1 MLDSYRNLIDELL
14 GTPSILRT
22 LLDGTSAPPP
32 EVLTLI
38 DELRAR
44 DESML
49 DRLNTILRTQGGILA
64 PLVNDSTADN
74 AALALTGDPAELLS
88 RFDHARGEIVSLL
101 MNLTIRDWGRSAI
114 GDDGQTTYMSDEV
127 ENHVDFE
134 EDQLVRITDAM
145 RAG

>member
-14 GTPSILRT
+14 GTPAILRT
-22 LLDGTSAPPP
+22 MFDDRSAPPP
-32 EVLTLI
+32 AALTLI

-44 DESML
+44 DEGML
-49 DRLNTILRTQGGILA
+49 DRLNTMLRTQGAVLA
-64 PLVNDSTADN
+64 PLVNDSTAEN
-74 AALALTGDPAELLS
+74 AALALSGDPSELLS

-114 GDDGQTTYMSDEV
+114 GDDGQETYLSEEV

>member
-22 LLDGTSAPPP
+22 MLDGTSAPPP
-32 EVLTLI
+32 EALTLI

-44 DESML
+44 DEGML
-49 DRLNTILRTQGGILA
+49 DRLNTMLATQGAILA
-64 PLVNDSTADN
+64 PLVNDPTAEN
-74 AALALTGDPAELLS
+74 AALAVSGDPNELLS

-114 GDDGQTTYMSDEV
+114 GDDGQETWLSDEV

-134 EDQLVRITDAM
+134 EDQLVRISDAM
-145 RAG
+145 TAG

>member
-22 LLDGTSAPPP
+22 MFDGTSAPPP
-32 EVLTLI
+32 EALTLV

-44 DESML
+44 DEGML
-49 DRLNTILRTQGGILA
+49 DRLNTMLATQGAILA
-64 PLVNDSTADN
+64 PLVSESTSEN
-74 AALALTGDPAELLS
+74 AALAISGDPNELLS

-114 GDDGQTTYMSDEV
+114 GDDGQETWLSDEV

-134 EDQLVRITDAM
+134 EDQLVRISNAM
-145 RAG
+145 TAG

>member
-22 LLDGTSAPPP
+22 MLDGTSAPPV
-32 EVLTLI
+32 EALTLI

-44 DESML
+44 DEGML
-49 DRLNTILRTQGGILA
+49 DRLNTMLRTEGAMLA
-64 PLVNDSTADN
+64 PLVTESSAEQ
-74 AALALTGDPAELLS
+74 AELARSGDPDALLA
-88 RFDHARGEIVSLL
+88 RFDHARGEVVSLL

-114 GDDGQTTYMSDEV
+114 GDDGHETWLSDEV

-134 EDQLVRITDAM
+134 EDQMVRITDAM
-145 RAG
+145 TAG

>member
-22 LLDGTSAPPP
+22 MLDGTSAPPP
-32 EVLTLI
+32 EVLRLI

-44 DESML
+44 DDGML
-49 DRLNTILRTQGGILA
+49 DRLNTMLRTQGAILA
-64 PLVNDSTADN
+64 PLVNDPSEAN
-74 AALALTGDPAELLS
+74 AELARTGDPAELLS

-101 MNLTIRDWGRSAI
+101 MNLTIRDWGRMAI
-114 GDDGQTTYMSDEV
+114 GDDGHETYLSDEV

-134 EDQLVRITDAM
+134 EDQLVRITNAM
-145 RAG
+145 TAD